1 MNTSSKV
8 LKTIALAIGVLA
20 MSGCSSLDVGVV
32 PAAKVDSGLGSL
44 PHYREWVDPTGRKQ
58 PMLTAG
64 NQR

>member
-1 MNTSSKV
+1 MKASGQI

-44 PHYREWVDPTGRKQ
+44 PHYREWIDPTGRKQ